1 MKRSAEKRAISVQR
15 SAFKARFGVQRSGLR
30 AICLSLALLC
40 GLMTGFLSGEAQAQ
54 SGKIVVLHLDD
65 TIQPIS
71 ADYVKR
77 GLDRAAE
84 MHAQAVLVE
93 MNTPGGLLDSM
104 RQMVTDILASPVP
117 VIVYVAPAGS
127 RAGSAGFFIMEAAD
141 IAAMAPGTEA
151 GAAHPVI
158 EVGSVSDTMK
168 EKILNDALA
177 FLRSYVSLRGRDVNA
192 AQDAVTNSKSYTDD
206 EAQKLNLIDV
216 IAPSESV
223 LLNAID
229 GRTVKRFN
237 GTTQVL
243 HTRGAELVSVDRDL
257 RERIMDQLMDPNV
270 AVLILLA
277 GALLIYLEFHV
288 PGTIIPGALG
298 TLMVLLALFSLNLL
312 PVRYTALALIVCALI
327 LMVLEAKFPSHGVL
341 ALSGTVALVLGL
353 LTLVAGPIPQMRVQY
368 ATAIAAGLAFGSI
381 TSLLAWLALRARRNK
396 VMVGPEALVGAVG
409 VAQQALAPQ
418 GQILVHGEIWQ
429 AESASAVAAGEQVR
443 VRSVRGLTLLVEP
456 LSPMDASNGHP
467 VGAKVREGVSA

>member
-1 MKRSAEKRAISVQR
+1 M
-15 SAFKARFGVQRSGLR
+15 FH
-30 AICLSLALLC
+30 
-40 GLMTGFLSGEAQAQ
+40 GFLFRALAVLVCLPVLLIPGSARAQ

-84 MHAQAVLVE
+84 MHAEAVLVE

-104 RQMVTDILASPVP
+104 RQMVSDILASPVP

-151 GAAHPVI
+151 GAAHPVV
-158 EVGSVSDTMK
+158 EVGNVSDTMK

-192 AQDAVTNSKSYTDD
+192 AQDAVTNSKSYTDN

-216 IAPSESV
+216 IAPNV
-223 LLNAID
+223 PALLTAID

-237 GTTQVL
+237 GTTQML
-243 HTRGAELVSVDRDL
+243 HTRGAELVNVDPDL

-270 AVLILLA
+270 AVLILLT
-277 GALLIYLEFHV
+277 GALLIYLEFHI

-368 ATAIAAGLAFGSI
+368 ATAISAGLAFGSI
-381 TSLLAWLALRARRNK
+381 TTLLAWLALRARRNK
-396 VMVGPEALVGAVG
+396 VMIGPEALVGAVG
-409 VAQQALAPQ
+409 VAQQAIAPQ
-418 GQILVHGEIWQ
+418 GQILVHGELWL
-429 AESASAVAAGEQVR
+429 AEAASPVTAGEQVR
-443 VRSVRGLTLLVEP
+443 VRAVQGLTLLVEP
-456 LSPMDASNGHP
+456 I
-467 VGAKVREGVSA
+467 RERVSA